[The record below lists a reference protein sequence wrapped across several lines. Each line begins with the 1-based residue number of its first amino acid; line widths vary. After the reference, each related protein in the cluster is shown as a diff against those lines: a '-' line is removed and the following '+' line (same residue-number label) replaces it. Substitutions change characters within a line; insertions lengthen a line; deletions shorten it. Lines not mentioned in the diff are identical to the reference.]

1 MITRPTLELELSGL
15 EVIHLSDSIANDE
28 IAKGLPERDTY
39 VPLARATLLLLGSAY
54 RELIFP
60 EGVSDG
66 LVHIQITEE
75 QAWLFRSKVRTGDMA
90 IDGKTNIGIPLLRKL
105 YELLTCF
112 NSELEITPGIETEPP
127 INEEARN
134 YLRELKEAHNA
145 RRSNPHSDPDA
156 STGC

>member
-1 MITRPTLELELSGL
+1 MFIKPTLEIELSGL

-28 IAKGLPERDTY
+28 VAKGLPERDAY
-39 VPLARATLLLLGSAY
+39 VPLARQTLLLLGSAY

-60 EGVSDG
+60 QGVSSG
-66 LVHIQITEE
+66 TVCIQVSEE
-75 QAWLFRSKVRTGDMA
+75 QAWLFRSKVRTGDLA
-90 IDGKTNIGIPLLRKL
+90 IDGKTNIGIPLLLKL
-105 YELLTCF
+105 YELLARF
-112 NSELEITPGIETEPP
+112 NSELEITASIETEPP

-145 RRSNPHSDPDA
+145 RPYPHTDPDA

>member
-1 MITRPTLELELSGL
+1 MFIKPTLEIELSGL

-28 IAKGLPERDTY
+28 VAKGLPERDAY
-39 VPLARATLLLLGSAY
+39 VPLARQTLLLLGSAY

-60 EGVSDG
+60 QGVSSG
-66 LVHIQITEE
+66 TVCIQVSEE
-75 QAWLFRSKVRTGDMA
+75 QAWLFRSKVRTGDLA
-90 IDGKTNIGIPLLRKL
+90 IDGKTNIGIPLLLKL
-105 YELLTCF
+105 YELLARF
-112 NSELEITPGIETEPP
+112 NSELEITASIETEPP

-145 RRSNPHSDPDA
+145 RSNPHPDPDS